1 MIKKSLAPHSCQ
13 LSSAASSSASS
24 SAASLVSAKIWT
36 ILIAGLI
43 DVLALGTFAWRASMT
58 TCHVASGVERRREE
72 RRHLKSEGEREGVLG
87 KVALNELTDC
97 TV

>member
-1 MIKKSLAPHSCQ
+1 MPLRVCHMINKSLAPHSCQ
-13 LSSAASSSASS
+13 LSSAAASS

-58 TCHVASGVERRREE
+58 TCHVASGVERREE
-72 RRHLKSEGEREGVLG
+72 REREI
-87 KVALNELTDC
+87 ARE
-97 TV
+97 

>member
-1 MIKKSLAPHSCQ
+1 MINKSLAPHSCQ
-13 LSSAASSSASS
+13 LSSAAASSAASS
-24 SAASLVSAKIWT
+24 SAASLVSAKLWT

-72 RRHLKSEGEREGVLG
+72 RGS
-87 KVALNELTDC
+87 
-97 TV
+97 